1 MPNFAANLS
10 MMFNEVDFLDRFKA
24 AADVGFKGVE
34 YLFPY
39 AWPAADLKD
48 RLDDNGLVQALFNM
62 PPGDWDAGERG
73 IASLPGRQ
81 SEFQDGVGRAIEYAD
96 ILGCAQIHA
105 MAGVMPADA
114 DEEAY
119 LETYVENLRFAAA
132 ACGRAGL
139 RMVIEPINTRDM
151 PGYFMNRSGQALQ
164 VIETVGSDFLF
175 LQYDIYHMQIMEG
188 SLATTIE
195 ANRDIIRHF
204 QIAAVP
210 GRNEPD
216 GGEINYPFLFRH
228 IDALGYDGWTGLE
241 YKPRAGTVEGLGW
254 AKEYGIG

>member
-1 MPNFAANLS
+1 MPKFAANLS

-73 IASLPGRQ
+73 IAALPGRQ
-81 SEFQDGVGRAIEYAD
+81 SEFQDGVGRALEYAD

-105 MAGVMPADA
+105 MAGIMPADA

-132 ACGRAGL
+132 ACGKAGL
-139 RMVIEPINTRDM
+139 RLLIEPINTRDM

>member
-1 MPNFAANLS
+1 MPKFAANLS

-81 SEFQDGVGRAIEYAD
+81 SEFQDGVGRALEYAD
-96 ILGCAQIHA
+96 ILGCAQIHS
-105 MAGVMPADA
+105 MAGIMPADA

-132 ACGRAGL
+132 ACGKAGL
-139 RMVIEPINTRDM
+139 RLLIEPINTRDM

>member
-48 RLDDNGLVQALFNM
+48 RLDDNGLVEALFNM

-73 IASLPGRQ
+73 IAALPGRQ
-81 SEFQDGVGRAIEYAD
+81 SEFQDGVGRALEYAD

-105 MAGVMPADA
+105 MAGIMPADA

-132 ACGRAGL
+132 ACGKAGL
-139 RMVIEPINTRDM
+139 RLLIEPINTRDM

>member
-1 MPNFAANLS
+1 MPKFAANLS

-73 IASLPGRQ
+73 IAALPGRQ
-81 SEFQDGVGRAIEYAD
+81 SEFQDGVGRALEYAD

-105 MAGVMPADA
+105 MAGIMPADA

-132 ACGRAGL
+132 ACGKAGL
-139 RMVIEPINTRDM
+139 RLLIEPINTRDM

-216 GGEINYPFLFRH
+216 GGEINFPFLFGH
-228 IDALGYDGWTGLE
+228 IDALGYDGWIGLE

-254 AKEYGIG
+254 AKEFGIG